1 MTALCLALWGI
12 VLLGSSLS
20 GRLDLL
26 LRGVFHP
33 LVGFSGVVLLV
44 LAGAQLKG
52 AWGQGW
58 RPGAPRGWW
67 LGAAVALLVLAIPPN
82 PSFSDL
88 ATNRP
93 TELGQEEA
101 LNFLLPPAQRS
112 LTDWVR
118 LLRSQPDP
126 SLYEGDPVR
135 ISGFVWPQKGDQ
147 PQLARLLVRCCLAD
161 ATPVGLPV
169 RWPPGQVPKADRWL
183 AVRGTMAV
191 EEHDG
196 QKRSVVVAERIAAI
210 PRPRRPL
217 EP

>member
-52 AWGQGW
+52 AWGQGR
-58 RPGAPRGWW
+58 RPGAPRGWL

-93 TELGQEEA
+93 AELGQ
-101 LNFLLPPAQRS
+101 
-112 LTDWVR
+112 
-118 LLRSQPDP
+118 
-126 SLYEGDPVR
+126 
-135 ISGFVWPQKGDQ
+135 
-147 PQLARLLVRCCLAD
+147 
-161 ATPVGLPV
+161 
-169 RWPPGQVPKADRWL
+169 
-183 AVRGTMAV
+183 
-191 EEHDG
+191 
-196 QKRSVVVAERIAAI
+196 
-210 PRPRRPL
+210 
-217 EP
+217 